1 MKKNH
6 FKIFKIDGV
15 GINLEKFRPCASLN
29 EKIALRSKYKY
40 NSDDFIILYIA
51 EFIPRKDHGFFIK
64 NIPELKKRIP
74 NLKVI
79 MPGRGVQLKEMKIL
93 AVNIDDFMELLK

>member
-15 GINLEKFRPCASLN
+15 GINLEKFRSCASLK

-40 NSDDFIILYIA
+40 NSDS
-51 EFIPRKDHGFFIK
+51 
-64 NIPELKKRIP
+64 
-74 NLKVI
+74 
-79 MPGRGVQLKEMKIL
+79 
-93 AVNIDDFMELLK
+93 

>member
-15 GINLEKFRPCASLN
+15 GINLEKFRSCASLN

-40 NSDDFIILYIA
+40 NSDS
-51 EFIPRKDHGFFIK
+51 
-64 NIPELKKRIP
+64 
-74 NLKVI
+74 
-79 MPGRGVQLKEMKIL
+79 
-93 AVNIDDFMELLK
+93 

>member
-15 GINLEKFRPCASLN
+15 GINLEKFRPYASLN

-40 NSDDFIILYIA
+40 NSIS
-51 EFIPRKDHGFFIK
+51 
-64 NIPELKKRIP
+64 
-74 NLKVI
+74 
-79 MPGRGVQLKEMKIL
+79 
-93 AVNIDDFMELLK
+93 